1 MALRDKLDETKLRSL
16 TYGDNTPYVTV
27 NIDNQ
32 KVTSNGKVLN
42 VSNNGTMI
50 NSAIIDTSR
59 ITSVIGDKPW
69 WAAQQIAIQA
79 MNSRANFGFVEGR
92 IKPTFTSDQQYTP
105 LNTLA
110 QVALNGIGGHI
121 ERKGLVPGDVINNL
135 LGTGTYEAVKKR
147 EIDFADVTK
156 NPLVTFYNN
165 LLKPTELRSTVNR
178 FSQSKIGKFVTN
190 AVSLFT
196 DPHEPIYK
204 YLGGP
209 NSVFGIGTTT
219 IRRYYN
225 SVDEINRSNLNNF
238 EIKQLVPTNPTL
250 DFRGGGTI
258 ITNYRNL
265 IVEGLGP
272 TAVANSENDISISD
286 FSENIQTNITPLNSV
301 IFEPTKNPLFNIYTS
316 VSTATNI
323 DASGSYVIN
332 NSSLVTTP
340 SNNKITYNNGMTSLT
355 FKSPGKGWYGIS
367 REVRVGSGIQDGI
380 NLTPLFTTAKNAKA
394 NDAVKIGGAKYNIRD
409 LVKFRIEAVQTDT
422 LRSTWMIFRAFIT
435 DYSDQVT
442 AEWNGTKYIGR
453 AEKFYTYGGFDR
465 TVNISFKVAAISAA
479 EMQPMYQKLNY
490 LMSNMMGDYNKGIMR
505 GPMSRMTVGNWLDR
519 QPGVIT
525 SLTYKISNDSPWEI
539 AMDETESGESAKK
552 LILPHIVEVSLTFLP
567 IGTQHKGKNL
577 LPQRGADQSNIAQ
590 NENDTQF
597 INDGKIPKSKGT
609 EFDRFSLGN
618 DVKNLQSFAEPDTA
632 QNTDGDD
639 EDSSDASTADPTS
652 ALSSGIVTTTTI
664 NPIPLANTT
673 TTQINILGLTTR

>member
-27 NIDNQ
+27 DINTQ

-50 NSAIIDTSR
+50 NSALIDTSR
-59 ITSVIGDKPW
+59 ITAVIGDKPW

-110 QVALNGIGGHI
+110 QVALTGIGGHI
-121 ERKGLVPGDVINNL
+121 ERKGLIPGDIVNNI

-147 EIDFADVTK
+147 EIDFSDVTK

-165 LLKPTELRSTVNR
+165 LLKPNEVRSTVSR
-178 FSQSKIGKFVTN
+178 FSQTRLGRFVTN
-190 AVSLFT
+190 AISLFT

-209 NSVFGIGTTT
+209 NSVYGIGTTT

-225 SVDEINRSNLNNF
+225 SVDNINNNTSLLRGF
-238 EIKQLVPTNPTL
+238 VQQSITSRPIL
-250 DFRGGGTI
+250 DINGGT
-258 ITNYRNL
+258 TVNYL
-265 IVEGLGP
+265 STLGVSYEADSIDNNYKFTKDFLPDPYVTPKWLNQKPIAP
-272 TAVANSENDISISD
+272 TS
-286 FSENIQTNITPLNSV
+286 
-301 IFEPTKNPLFNIYTS
+301 NPLFNIYKTG
-316 VSTATNI
+316 
-323 DASGSYVIN
+323 ASYNGVTGSYQYGIN
-332 NSSLVTTP
+332 NSSLITTG
-340 SNNKITYNNGMTSLT
+340 SDSITYNNGKTTLT
-355 FKSPGKGWYGIS
+355 FTSPGNGWFGIS
-367 REVRVGSGIQDGI
+367 REVRVGSGVQDGI
-380 NLTPLFTTAKNAKA
+380 NLTPLFTTAAKDKPA
-394 NDAVKIGGAKYNIRD
+394 DAIQIGKDKYNIRD

-422 LRSTWMIFRAFIT
+422 LRSTWMVFRAFIT

-442 AEWNGTKYIGR
+442 AEWNANKYIGR

-465 TVNISFKVAAISAA
+465 TVNISFKVAALSKE

-525 SLTYKISNDSPWEI
+525 SLTYKVTNDSPWEI
-539 AMDETESGESAKK
+539 AMDEPEGGSSVKQ

-567 IGTQHKGKNL
+567 IGTQHEGKNL
-577 LPQRGADQSNIAQ
+577 LPQRSANQSNIAQ
-590 NENDTQF
+590 NESGVQF

-609 EFDRFSLGN
+609 SFTPFSLGS
-618 DVKNLQSFAEPDTA
+618 DVKNLKIVSDFNTE
-632 QNTDGDD
+632 QNNDGEDD
-639 EDSSDASTADPTS
+639 DSSDPSTADQTS
-652 ALSSGIVTTTTI
+652 ALSSGIVTTTTM
-664 NPIPLANTT
+664 NPVPLANTT